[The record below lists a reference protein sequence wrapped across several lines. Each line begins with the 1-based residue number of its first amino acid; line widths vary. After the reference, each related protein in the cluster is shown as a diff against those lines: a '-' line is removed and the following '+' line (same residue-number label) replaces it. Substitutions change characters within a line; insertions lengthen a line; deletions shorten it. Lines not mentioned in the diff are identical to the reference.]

1 MDDAEAEAKLE
12 KVLKESI
19 KRHHVSDVEVGGFL
33 SGGIDSNYLA
43 TGLEKGKTFTVGF
56 GGEDNWYSEISHAE
70 ELKKSYPLKCYS
82 KIIRK
87 DDFWHVVPQVAYY
100 LDEPSGDASAIAL
113 YFVAREASRHVK
125 VVWSGEGADEFF
137 GGYNIYREPDALKWM
152 DWIPTGGRRKIASL
166 AEKMPDMKGRD
177 YLVRAG
183 IPVEERYIG
192 NAHIFSTKEIRELLK
207 HNKDIL
213 SADKLLED
221 QYEDTIDLET
231 MERMQQID
239 INNWLPGDILQKADR
254 MSMANSLE
262 LRVPY
267 LDYDVFEFAR
277 KLPLR
282 DKIRKGQTK
291 YLFRKVAGQKL
302 PDEITKRKKLGF
314 PVPIRIWIREEPWRS
329 KIRDAFTSETAI
341 RFFYET

>member
-1 MDDAEAEAKLE
+1 MNPGHFLVYENGKTKIQRYFVPNLEPEEMDDAEAEAKLE

-137 GGYNIYREPDALKWM
+137 GGY
-152 DWIPTGGRRKIASL
+152 
-166 AEKMPDMKGRD
+166 
-177 YLVRAG
+177 
-183 IPVEERYIG
+183 
-192 NAHIFSTKEIRELLK
+192 IFTVS
-207 HNKDIL
+207 
-213 SADKLLED
+213 
-221 QYEDTIDLET
+221 
-231 MERMQQID
+231 RM
-239 INNWLPGDILQKADR
+239 L
-254 MSMANSLE
+254 
-262 LRVPY
+262 
-267 LDYDVFEFAR
+267 
-277 KLPLR
+277 
-282 DKIRKGQTK
+282 
-291 YLFRKVAGQKL
+291 
-302 PDEITKRKKLGF
+302 
-314 PVPIRIWIREEPWRS
+314 
-329 KIRDAFTSETAI
+329 
-341 RFFYET
+341 

>member
-56 GGEDNWYSEISHAE
+56 GGEENWYSEISHAE

-152 DWIPTGGRRKIASL
+152 DWIPTGGRRKIWTVY
-166 AEKMPDMKGRD
+166 MF
-177 YLVRAG
+177 LVWHH
-183 IPVEERYIG
+183 VY
-192 NAHIFSTKEIRELLK
+192 FS
-207 HNKDIL
+207 
-213 SADKLLED
+213 
-221 QYEDTIDLET
+221 
-231 MERMQQID
+231 
-239 INNWLPGDILQKADR
+239 
-254 MSMANSLE
+254 
-262 LRVPY
+262 
-267 LDYDVFEFAR
+267 
-277 KLPLR
+277 
-282 DKIRKGQTK
+282 
-291 YLFRKVAGQKL
+291 
-302 PDEITKRKKLGF
+302 
-314 PVPIRIWIREEPWRS
+314 
-329 KIRDAFTSETAI
+329 
-341 RFFYET
+341 